1 MTVDVKKVSAGG
13 LFVAGLTG
21 GAIAAVVNYVLYFAA
36 GAAGVSF
43 AGEFDPTT
51 ASLPVPAIGISSVV
65 SAIPAAIVALILT
78 KVVAKEKAATIFAI
92 VSVVFCVLSFGGPM
106 GVKGLG
112 TGAIVVMNVM
122 HAVAGAGIAGM
133 IWRKL
138 KS

>member
-1 MTVDVKKVSAGG
+1 MTADVKKVSAGG

-21 GAIAAVVNYVLYFAA
+21 GAIAAVVNYALYFAA

-43 AGEFDPTT
+43 AGEFDPTN

-65 SAIPAAIVALILT
+65 SAIPAATVALILT
-78 KVVAKEKAATIFAI
+78 KVAKEKAATVFAI
-92 VSVVFCVLSFGGPM
+92 VSIVFCVLSFGGPM

-112 TGAIVVMNVM
+112 TGAIVAMNVM
-122 HAVAGAGIAGM
+122 HVVAAAGIGGM
-133 IWRKL
+133 IWSKL